1 MQASRSQGSRRV
13 AQSGGSQAVARAH
26 DGATRACLRGF
37 AGASSSRALRGS
49 VASWLRGFGP
59 AFTLVELIVVVTVII
74 LILAVAVPGLSAMN
88 AEARLTSAQQTISG
102 VTTRAFYQAMADRTM
117 TAVRFFPGEWDVADK
132 ESQAPGGRQHLAIYS
147 YVGKTSQELPPGSG
161 NFVISFGEYFERA
174 KDLASVVMPDDVWAA
189 PLEALSN
196 QTAALLGPN
205 GWSPSYGSLGQ
216 SFVLDGQRG
225 LFAFNAE
232 EASGN
237 SDSSNFLNAD
247 DFLIVC
253 DPETG
258 ARRGMPTPFHLRAYV
273 PRFANGTWGYDA
285 DTSDT
290 NPANAR
296 HWYQRYAFSGV
307 VTYRREPFVALGA
320 SASGYDRQQYLQTA
334 GRPYLIHRFSG
345 GLTPGKQ
352 APQ

>member
-1 MQASRSQGSRRV
+1 MQVSAFRSQI
-13 AQSGGSQAVARAH
+13 SQEVARA
-26 DGATRACLRGF
+26 RGS
-37 AGASSSRALRGS
+37 GPRALRAC
-49 VASWLRGFGP
+49 VPTCLRAFRP

-102 VTTRAFYQAMADRTM
+102 VTTRAFYLAMADRTM

-161 NFVISFGEYFERA
+161 NFFVSFGEYFERA
-174 KDLASVVMPDDVWAA
+174 KDLASVAMPDDVWAA
-189 PLEALSN
+189 PLEALSS
-196 QTAALLGPN
+196 QPAALLGPN
-205 GWSPSYGSLGQ
+205 GWSQYYRSIGQ
-216 SFVLDGQRG
+216 DFVLDGQRG
-225 LFAFNAE
+225 MFAFNAE
-232 EASGN
+232 RASGN
-237 SDSSNFLNAD
+237 SDSGSFLNAD

-273 PRFANGTWGYDA
+273 PKDGWRIDA

-290 NPANAR
+290 NPADAR

-307 VTYRREPFVALGA
+307 VIYRREPFVALGA
-320 SASGYDRQQYLQTA
+320 AASGYDRQQYLQTA
-334 GRPYLIHRFSG
+334 GRPYLVHRFSG